1 MAQRL
6 PLNRALPEIGDA
18 IAGDFLLCGLCDTED
33 GGSLCSLPPEQRF
46 IREENNDTLRRYRA
60 KAYYSLDC
68 ENGIEHHILF
78 REKTPEELYEKKL
91 TMQQLNR
98 ALAKLPVKQSQH
110 IYAHFFLGK
119 SSREIATAENVSVR
133 AVQKSVR
140 AGLKRLGKILKN
152 D

>member
-1 MAQRL
+1 MKSIDL
-6 PLNRALPEIGDA
+6 KKYYPHPLHEGENTVILVTDEVANALE
-18 IAGDFLLCGLCDTED
+18 
-33 GGSLCSLPPEQRF
+33 RF

-98 ALAKLPVKQSQH
+98 ALANRASIYTPTFSSARAAEKLPQPKMCQ
-110 IYAHFFLGK
+110 
-119 SSREIATAENVSVR
+119 
-133 AVQKSVR
+133 
-140 AGLKRLGKILKN
+140 
-152 D
+152 

>member
-1 MAQRL
+1 MQSVDRL
-6 PLNRALPEIGDA
+6 LVLH
-18 IAGDFLLCGLCDTED
+18 
-33 GGSLCSLPPEQRF
+33 
-46 IREENNDTLRRYRA
+46 LRL
-60 KAYYSLDC
+60 KNILIC
-68 ENGIEHHILF
+68 ILF

>member
-1 MAQRL
+1 MKSIDL
-6 PLNRALPEIGDA
+6 KKYYPHPLHEGENTVILVTDEVANALE
-18 IAGDFLLCGLCDTED
+18 
-33 GGSLCSLPPEQRF
+33 RF

-91 TMQQLNR
+91 TMQQLNQ